1 MDNLEKVWERIRS
14 GRHTAVLGSL
24 PSELP
29 SSCAFYAVRVSGDG
43 AKRALGPLLEARHR
57 VEQLLGG
64 PVPILDQAAERVWT
78 GLRRRLLGEVPEA
91 IPGSAIVESLNR
103 LRRQS
108 DGHWALVFDNV
119 ENADEDSLHLLREMV
134 TRPNWLQV
142 PLLLAFSNP
151 EPEGIAAALLATLTA
166 TDGADALV
174 HLEPPPEEQLP
185 NREPLPSALQG
196 VPAEVVAVLRA
207 GSIIGSGFEASLVA
221 SLSGIEPLRVLELLQ
236 RGADLGVPIEDR
248 GDGRFDLPDDLA
260 QGLRA
265 STLPS
270 LAIAWHRLLAEL
282 LSRQMMEAMP
292 PASDLPSAVSADSP
306 RAASSRSTGTVLA
319 SLSSGSGALPT
330 LDSSSAAPMAIPMS
344 ITSAKMGVPDS
355 VQSGEKSGGAQ
366 QAGKSFMEVFPERDP
381 AAPRPVEAHENS
393 RSHSI
398 GNKDRDRDRDKD
410 KDKERDKDASV
421 PYSVSIGRTDPRLRE
436 TDRGMGRPVS
446 NTPAGGVPQTGA
458 PPAQSADSTSRSR
471 LASDLRTT
479 LPPPSAR
486 ANPPEWP
493 VDATSK
499 RSEGIAVGNE
509 ARAAS
514 HLVAAGELEN
524 GAARFLAAAREAAA
538 VGAHVQAVSYAREAL
553 NLIES
558 LPAAPRRRRLR
569 VMALCELG
577 RLQWQAVGPGGK
589 FTLASALESLQAAR
603 SLLEDDDSAE
613 LRTTVVT
620 LLSSVL
626 YDIGDVRSLEKALEE
641 LTVASRA
648 LLSAGDAIGAARLL
662 NDQAAI
668 YVRQGDPVRAS
679 HLLEESHRLFQ
690 RLVSTD
696 PSAEAELAETDHLL
710 ARLPLHVAA
719 RPGREAE
726 AIAMGFR
733 YARAAEAAYRRIGAT
748 RELTRVWET
757 LGRLALRGGQLDQ
770 ALQSLTAALEAQRE
784 LGDVLGLARTTAAL
798 AEVLFARG
806 EHPGAL
812 ALLSESIALNLEK
825 GSPIGL
831 AYNRRSLE
839 QLGRRLPLDA
849 AGALQEIS
857 RRLTAAEGVLGRL
870 KLPTD
875 LEP

>member
-14 GRHTAVLGSL
+14 GRHTAVLGTL

-108 DGHWALVFDNV
+108 DSRWALVFDNV

-151 EPEGIAAALLATLTA
+151 EPEGLAAALLATLTA

-185 NREPLPSALQG
+185 SREPLPSSLQG
-196 VPAEVVAVLRA
+196 VPPEVVAVLRA

-221 SLSGIEPLRVLELLQ
+221 SLSGMESLKVLELLQ
-236 RGADLGVPIEDR
+236 RAADLGVPIDDR

-282 LSRQMMEAMP
+282 LSRQLMEASP
-292 PASDLPSAVSADSP
+292 PPTDLPSTVSADSP

-319 SLSSGSGALPT
+319 SLSAGSGALPT
-330 LDSSSAAPMAIPMS
+330 MDASSAAPMAIPMS
-344 ITSAKMGVPDS
+344 VASAKVGVPES
-355 VQSGEKSGGAQ
+355 IQSGERSGGHQ
-366 QAGKSFMEVFPERDP
+366 SGTTRSFTDVFPERDP
-381 AAPRPVEAHENS
+381 AAPRAVEGSEIS
-393 RSHSI
+393 RSQGSS
-398 GNKDRDRDRDKD
+398 KDR
-410 KDKERDKDASV
+410 EGSV
-421 PYSVSIGRTDPRLRE
+421 PYSVNVGRVDPRLRE
-436 TDRGMGRPVS
+436 TNPGLGRPLGD
-446 NTPAGGVPQTGA
+446 TPVGGVPQTGSTQ
-458 PPAQSADSTSRSR
+458 PPSDPSRR
-471 LASDLRTT
+471 LAPDLRTT
-479 LPPPSAR
+479 LPPASAR
-486 ANPPEWP
+486 VSPTEWTVP
-493 VDATSK
+493 GQLPQLPIEAASK
-499 RSEGIAVGNE
+499 RSEGMSVGNE

-558 LPAAPRRRRLR
+558 LPVAPRRRRLR

-620 LLSSVL
+620 LLSSIY

-641 LTVASRA
+641 LTVASR
-648 LLSAGDAIGAARLL
+648 LLLGAGDAVGAARLL

-668 YVRQGDPVRAS
+668 YVRLGDPVRAS

-690 RLVSTD
+690 RLVQTD
-696 PSAEAELAETDHLL
+696 PSAEAELAETEHLL

-719 RPGREAE
+719 RPGRESE

-757 LGRLALRGGQLDQ
+757 LGRLALRGGQHDQ

-798 AEVLFARG
+798 AEVMFARG
-806 EHPGAL
+806 EHQGAL